1 MADLILLIGMMGALM
16 VLVAVI
22 EMMWRCLRPALSWLR
37 HRAAFRVSPIR
48 LQSLS
53 QGDFT

>member
-1 MADLILLIGMMGALM
+1 MTDLILLIGMMGALM
-16 VLVAVI
+16 AGVAAI
-22 EMMWRCLRPALSWLR
+22 ETAWRCLRPALSWLR

-53 QGDFT
+53 QGKSA